1 MLDLYSNL
9 RPIKRVAPIVK
20 VNTHAGCSVQNIIVH
35 PTAWGPVMASKIY
48 RGCDNLDAMLLF
60 VALESSEKFIET
72 NTNKIKTNEGV
83 RFVIQGH

>member
-1 MLDLYSNL
+1 
-9 RPIKRVAPIVK
+9 
-20 VNTHAGCSVQNIIVH
+20 
-35 PTAWGPVMASKIY
+35 MASKIY